1 MYGEESGRGENP
13 VKGYFQ
19 GVVQSRDAAVRTTN
33 RPIPI
38 TIQVP
43 TSFPY
48 KDNKAVPWRYDVEV
62 LVGDR
67 QVGETNVDTPNVTNI
82 AGVGGMTRS
91 GRIYTPDEFRTTQST
106 LEIAHATYE
115 KPIVESQP
123 SDALM
128 MVARVM
134 LENGYQYGRGLG
146 RYRQGVSRL
155 PDFMGKQDK
164 FGLGYKPSNADVK
177 MFVEE
182 KEEKRL
188 ARLGGREP
196 RTGGVPICDIRES
209 FISAG
214 FEHSNL
220 IAAAEGH
227 TQGDVNNNWV
237 RVGPPD
243 AKLPN
248 WEIVELP
255 VIFNFK

>member
-1 MYGEESGRGENP
+1 MYEEESGRGENP
-13 VKGYFQ
+13 VEGMQ
-19 GVVQSRDAAVRTTN
+19 QLEPPN

-67 QVGETNVDTPNVTNI
+67 QVEETNVDTPNVTNI

-115 KPIVESQP
+115 KPIAESQP
-123 SDALM
+123 SDALL

-146 RYRQGVSRL
+146 RKG
-155 PDFMGKQDK
+155 GKEVGQ
-164 FGLGYKPSNADVK
+164 
-177 MFVEE
+177 
-182 KEEKRL
+182 
-188 ARLGGREP
+188 ARGSEP

>member
-1 MYGEESGRGENP
+1 
-13 VKGYFQ
+13 
-19 GVVQSRDAAVRTTN
+19 
-33 RPIPI
+33 
-38 TIQVP
+38 
-43 TSFPY
+43 
-48 KDNKAVPWRYDVEV
+48 
-62 LVGDR
+62 
-67 QVGETNVDTPNVTNI
+67 
-82 AGVGGMTRS
+82 
-91 GRIYTPDEFRTTQST
+91 
-106 LEIAHATYE
+106 
-115 KPIVESQP
+115 
-123 SDALM
+123 

-146 RYRQGVSRL
+146 RKG
-155 PDFMGKQDK
+155 GKEVGQAR
-164 FGLGYKPSNADVK
+164 G
-177 MFVEE
+177 EE
-182 KEEKRL
+182 SPELE
-188 ARLGGREP
+188 
-196 RTGGVPICDIRES
+196 GVPICDIRES